1 VASIV
6 RNVTVPVMSVVKTAA
21 GAVPVA
27 HVVSQALAVSTLS
40 APTGAQPAR
49 VASGVQPT
57 AAAGRPAGV
66 APIGSTPPPASS
78 TGVPAAPS
86 SGPTATRAERPASA
100 SSART
105 PRPATLPGG
114 ALQGPSTA
122 FFGRV
127 TVFGTPPLGVT
138 SFAAR
143 TSVNRRAVGRGGWV
157 PAGTPV
163 SPVAAPPAVA
173 PGSFTGGGAGG
184 GSGLFFFGLA
194 AVLGLAGVAV
204 PRLVCPVRPV
214 AVAAVREP
222 FLRLLARPG

>member
-100 SSART
+100 PSART

-114 ALQGPSTA
+114 ALEGPSA
-122 FFGRV
+122 ASSGRV
-127 TVFGTPPLGVT
+127 TVFGTQRSGAT
-138 SFAAR
+138 SFAPT

-163 SPVAAPPAVA
+163 SPVAAPAVA

>member
-6 RNVTVPVMSVVKTAA
+6 RNVTVPVTSVVKTAA
-21 GAVPVA
+21 AAVPVA

-66 APIGSTPPPASS
+66 APVGSTPPPASS
-78 TGVPAAPS
+78 TGVPAAPV
-86 SGPTATRAERPASA
+86 SGATAARAERPASA

-127 TVFGTPPLGVT
+127 TVFGTPPSGVT
-138 SFAAR
+138 SFAR
-143 TSVNRRAVGRGGWV
+143 TTSVNRPAAGRSSGV

-163 SPVAAPPAVA
+163 SPVAAPAVA

-204 PRLVCPVRPV
+204 PRLVCSVRPV